1 MLSAGHVA
9 HPATWQTK
17 PPVDFQ
23 VTRNDG
29 AYWTIRAVSEKAKAT
44 ALREFGLDAKT
55 QKDPCI
61 VVGYVKSNALL
72 LSLRSRG
79 FSILYLGPAGPISL

>member
-1 MLSAGHVA
+1 MLSTGHA
-9 HPATWQTK
+9 HQAPPPPHK
-17 PPVDFQ
+17 PPVDFH

-29 AYWTIRAVSEKAKAT
+29 ARWTIRAVSERAKVA
-44 ALREFGLDAKT
+44 ALREFALDT
-55 QKDPCI
+55 SDQDDPCL

-79 FSILYLGPAGPISL
+79 FSILYMGPAGPIHL